1 MEAINNTTIHETSAT
16 SEHRS
21 GVFGPSDILSG
32 TVAGF
37 FDEEICRVWILGRLH
52 PDGAACPACLSPI
65 AGEASLQ
72 SFWSGDRVRCVRCG
86 KYFTA
91 LTGTFLAGGH
101 LGYTQVI
108 LIGILIGSLAD
119 DSAIASIMSMSTE
132 GVRLWRRRFELSQL
146 IRNYTVPGGPFFT
159 GKRTQESRGAGKG
172 GAGGCSIVEVPV

>member
-1 MEAINNTTIHETSAT
+1 MEVFNNTTIPEIGAT
-16 SEHRS
+16 SEYRP
-21 GVFGPSDILSG
+21 GMFGPSDILSVP
-32 TVAGF
+32 VAGF

-65 AGEASLQ
+65 VGEASLQ

-132 GVRLWRRRFELSQL
+132 GVRLWRRRFELSQM
-146 IRNYTVPGGPFFT
+146 IHNNTIPGGTSFI
-159 GKRTQESRGAGKG
+159 GRRTQESRGAAKG
-172 GAGGCSIVEVPV
+172 GAGADVKVSV